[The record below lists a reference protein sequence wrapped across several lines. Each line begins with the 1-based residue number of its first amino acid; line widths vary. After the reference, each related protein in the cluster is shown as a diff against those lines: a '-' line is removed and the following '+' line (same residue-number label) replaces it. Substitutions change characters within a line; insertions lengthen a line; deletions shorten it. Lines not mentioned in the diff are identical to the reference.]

1 MAFLDIVTNFF
12 KSPQKEIEV
21 ETSIDKKDPVA
32 DFSTSNTGQYRSLFS
47 VSYNGE
53 KNLGEIGPIKSYILD
68 YYGLSLRS
76 WESMLT
82 NEISATVIAK
92 FALWVIGSGLKLQAE
107 PQTTV
112 LQTEGIDLN
121 SQDFAK
127 IVEARFSVFC
137 KSRMGDFS
145 GRDNIHILSEKAFLN
160 SIIGGDVLVILR
172 YIDGCLK
179 VQLIDGSHV
188 QSPTYGNEINPL
200 QLPNGNRIINGIELS
215 PSNEEIAYHVRK
227 SWPQLNFETEK
238 IIAKSETTGLQMA
251 FMVRG
256 NDYRLDNYRGVPI
269 LSTVLETL
277 AKLDRYKEAAVG
289 SAEEAAKIAYQVVHQ
304 AFSTGENP
312 FQNMAKAFDVDGANN
327 SELPI
332 DAQGKIL
339 ANTVSVSTNKQAFNN
354 PVGSKIETLDSSK
367 RELAFAE
374 FYGVNSG
381 GVCGALS
388 IPPEVAFSKYDSN
401 FSASR
406 AALKD
411 WEHTLN
417 VRRTKFTFFFLQ
429 HIYNFWL
436 ETEILKNKI
445 QAPGYLLAKAQQN
458 YMVIESYRTCR
469 FVGAN
474 VPHIDPLKEVQ
485 AERLK
490 LGETGASLPLTT
502 MERATEALNGGESY
516 SNMDQY
522 AIELKKSKDLGIE
535 PVLPPAPIAP
545 VGKVK
550 ND

>member
-12 KSPQKEIEV
+12 KSPSKKIESEMV
-21 ETSIDKKDPVA
+21 VTKKDPMA

-68 YYGLSLRS
+68 YYGLALRS

-112 LQTEGIDLN
+112 LSQEGIDLN
-121 SQDFAK
+121 AQDFAK
-127 IVEARFSVFC
+127 NIEARFSVFA

-172 YIDGCLK
+172 YVDGCMK

-188 QSPTYGNEINPL
+188 QSPTYGNELMPL
-200 QLPNGNRIINGIELS
+200 ALPNGNRIINGIELS
-215 PSNEEIAYHVRK
+215 PSNEEVAYHVRK
-227 SWPQLNFETEK
+227 SWPLFNIETER
-238 IIAKSETTGLQMA
+238 IEAKSAATGLQMA
-251 FMVRG
+251 FMVKG
-256 NDYRLDNYRGVPI
+256 NEYRLDNYRGVPI

-289 SAEEAAKIAYQVVHQ
+289 SAEEAAKIAYQIVHQ

-312 FQNMAKAFDVDGANN
+312 LQNIAKAFDVDGTNT
-327 SELPI
+327 EIPV
-332 DAQGKIL
+332 DQQGKIL

-354 PVGSKIETLDSSK
+354 PVGAKIETLDSSK
-367 RELAFAE
+367 RELAFGE
-374 FYGVNSG
+374 FYNVNSG
-381 GVCGALS
+381 GICGALS

-417 VRRTKFTFFFLQ
+417 VRRTKFTFFFMQ
-429 HIYNFWL
+429 HLYNFWL

-445 QAPGYLLAKAQQN
+445 QAPGYLLAKSQNN
-458 YMVIESYRTCR
+458 YMVIEAYRTCR

-490 LGETGASLPLTT
+490 MGDTGTSIPLTT
-502 MERATEALNGGESY
+502 VERATEALNGGESN
-516 SNMDQY
+516 SNMEQY
-522 AIELKKSKDLGIE
+522 SIELQKSKDLGIE
-535 PVLPPAPIAP
+535 PVIPPAPVLPTAKKI
-545 VGKVK
+545 
-550 ND
+550 N

>member
-1 MAFLDIVTNFF
+1 MAFIESVKNFF
-12 KSPQKEIEV
+12 NITAKPTIEPV
-21 ETSIDKKDPVA
+21 NSVSKNADPMA
-32 DFSTSNTGQYRSLFS
+32 DFSVNTTGQYRSLFA

-53 KNLGEIGPIKSYILD
+53 KNLGEMGPVKSYILD

-92 FALWVIGSGLKLQAE
+92 FALWVIGSGLKLQSE
-107 PQTTV
+107 PQQTV
-112 LQTEGIDLN
+112 LQQEGITLD
-121 SQDFAK
+121 SQYFAK
-127 IVEARFSVFC
+127 NIEARFSVFC

-160 SIIGGDVLVILR
+160 SIIGGDVLVIIR
-172 YIDGCLK
+172 YIDDCMK

-188 QSPTYGNEINPL
+188 QSPTFGNEIMPFT
-200 QLPNGNRIINGIELS
+200 LPNGNRIINGIELS
-215 PSNEEIAYHVRK
+215 PQNEEIAYHVRK
-227 SWPQLNFETEK
+227 SWPLFNFETDRIE
-238 IIAKSETTGLQMA
+238 ARSTATGLQMA
-251 FMVRG
+251 FMVKG

-289 SAEEAAKIAYQVVHQ
+289 SAEEAAKIAYQIVHQ
-304 AFSTGENP
+304 AYSTGENP
-312 FQNMAKAFDVDGANN
+312 LQDLAKAFDVDNTN
-327 SELPI
+327 KELPL

-339 ANTVSVSTNKQAFNN
+339 ANTVAVSTNKQAFNN
-354 PVGSKIETLDSSK
+354 PLGAKIETLDASK
-367 RELAFAE
+367 RELAFGE
-374 FYGVNSG
+374 FYSVNSG
-381 GVCGALS
+381 GICGALS

-429 HIYNFWL
+429 HLYNFWL
-436 ETEILKNKI
+436 ETEILKGKI
-445 QAPGYLLAKAQQN
+445 QAPGYLLAKAQGN

-502 MERATEALNGGESY
+502 LERATEALNGGESY

-522 AIELKKSKDLGIE
+522 SIELQKSKDLGIE
-535 PVLPPAPIAP
+535 PVIPLPVLPTD
-545 VGKVK
+545 KK
-550 ND
+550 D